1 MKTTG
6 KSSLK
11 RGTLDIRMNN
21 NAGIN
26 IIGEPK
32 MKGRAKKNSVYYAL
46 FLRCAYFC
54 LCLTGV
60 LLTLNTS
67 FSLHISVG
75 YGAGIIAILAL
86 LLTGTFTHKKI
97 YRFVRLIVTALI
109 AAAGLYWHTIVGSSF
124 WALLNQ
130 VQRVINSYYG
140 SSLEVRNVAVEG
152 TDAFWILVILF
163 CLLTVLLTG
172 LVVQKGHTGILLQLV
187 IVFLGVQLLCGR
199 SFTFPSL
206 FLVCGSLFG
215 LMTMENR
222 KGIRSLQIL
231 YKSGLETGLCI
242 LLLSVLIGGWLAPTL
257 FEKIEPWNQKM
268 KSNLQDMAD
277 RTAKQFGYN
286 NGKLSEYASATG
298 DILGNFPPNYD
309 GRVDLRVLISEK
321 PRQNVYLKGFV
332 GDTYER
338 TYWSTIT
345 GYTFQETFS
354 PDEQDAIQNQFYYYI
369 EERAVQ
375 DPFRISLD
383 RLDPLDDYG
392 YIPYAF
398 MVPADG
404 GALADGAYRNTDT
417 PASYT
422 GYVNWSQWAE
432 DGASNREL
440 SAVEEKYQEYVAEQ
454 YLKVPAEGLD
464 RLKAYCDQYDFRSV
478 QEVLDFVVPEIQ
490 NGREYSL
497 ELEAVPEGSDF
508 AEYFFYE
515 QKKGYCIH
523 FATTATLMLRLM
535 GVPARYVTGYVAL
548 RDDFVEEDGGYAA
561 ELTDRKAHAWVEVYR
576 RGKGWEPVEVTPG
589 FAPGAVQTGQEA
601 ESEAEPQEEPEEA
614 SQEQVTVQ
622 PVQPT
627 QEAEATPEPERDA
640 TETSQNIPEEK
651 QEPQDE
657 NLPEDTQQNSG
668 IAQSAG
674 LRALYRV
681 LLILLCLA
689 AIVGA
694 SVLTLK
700 MRRSRMIQKRY
711 GTLQQKNRNQA
722 AQAISYELTD
732 MLRAAGI
739 LADGAGDIEYAG
751 KLEQVFPAFAAG
763 EYVRFVQIIQKA
775 AYGKEQI
782 TEKEHAWCLG
792 LYEKAA
798 DHLTGQMKGRKKIWW
813 KYWKGYSR

>member
-1 MKTTG
+1 
-6 KSSLK
+6 
-11 RGTLDIRMNN
+11 MNN

-26 IIGEPK
+26 RIGEPK

-54 LCLTGV
+54 LCLTGI
-60 LLTLNTS
+60 LLTLNTT
-67 FSLHISVG
+67 FSLGIRVG
-75 YGAGIIAILAL
+75 YAAGAVSVLAV
-86 LLTGTFTHKKI
+86 LLTGIYGQKKL
-97 YRFVRLIVTALI
+97 YRLVRI
-109 AAAGLYWHTIVGSSF
+109 AAAAVILAACLYWHTIVSSSF

-130 VQRVINSYYG
+130 IQKTINVYYG
-140 SSLEVRNVAVEG
+140 TSLEARTIAVEG

-163 CLLTVLLTG
+163 SLLTLFLTG
-172 LVVQKGHTGILLQLV
+172 LVVQKGRTGVLLQLT
-187 IVFLGVQLLCGR
+187 ILFLGLQLLCGH
-199 SFTFPSL
+199 SFSFSAL
-206 FLVCGSLFG
+206 FLICGSLFG
-215 LMTMENR
+215 LMTMENK

-242 LLLSVLIGGWLAPTL
+242 LLLSMLIGGWLAPVL

-268 KSNLQDMAD
+268 KSNLQDMAN
-277 RTAKQFGYN
+277 RTAMQFGYN

-309 GRVDLRVLISEK
+309 GETDLRILVSEK

-338 TYWSTIT
+338 TYWSAIT
-345 GYTFQETFS
+345 GYAFQERFTQE
-354 PDEQDAIQNQFYYYI
+354 EQRAIQNQFYSYI
-369 EERAVQ
+369 EERAAQ
-375 DPFRISLD
+375 EPIRMSLD
-383 RLDPLDDYG
+383 RLDPLDEYG

-398 MVPADG
+398 YIPADG
-404 GALADGAYRNTDT
+404 GALADGAYRNTET
-417 PASYT
+417 PVTYS

-432 DGASNREL
+432 DGASNREV
-440 SAVEEKYQEYVAEQ
+440 SAAEEKYQQYVAEE
-454 YLKVPAEGLD
+454 YLKVPAEGLEQ
-464 RLKAYCDQYDFRSV
+464 LKAYCDQYDFQSV

-497 ELEAVPEGSDF
+497 DLEAIPEGSDF
-508 AEYFFYE
+508 AEYFFFE
-515 QKKGYCIH
+515 QKKGYCVH

-561 ELTDRKAHAWVEVYR
+561 ELTDYKAHAWVEVYR
-576 RGKGWEPVEVTPG
+576 KGKGWEPVEVTPG
-589 FAPGAVQTGQEA
+589 FTPGEIRT
-601 ESEAEPQEEPEEA
+601 EPEGETGVEA
-614 SQEQVTVQ
+614 DG
-622 PVQPT
+622 
-627 QEAEATPEPERDA
+627 EAEAPPQENTQPTAEQEVTPEPTRGETQL
-640 TETSQNIPEEK
+640 TENLPEEK
-651 QEPQDE
+651 QGTQDE
-657 NLPEDTQQNSG
+657 NLPEDTQQNRG

-674 LRALYRV
+674 LRVLYRG

-694 SVLTLK
+694 SVLVLK
-700 MRRSRMIQKRY
+700 TRRSRMIQKRY
-711 GTLQQKNRNQA
+711 KAFQQKNRNQA

-732 MLRAAGI
+732 MLQTAGI

-782 TEKEHAWCLG
+782 TEKEYAWCLG
-792 LYEKAA
+792 VYEKAA
-798 DHLTGQMKGRKKIWW
+798 DHLTAKMKGRKKIWW
-813 KYWKGYSR
+813 KYWKGYF